1 METIFTDLAIGLP
14 FVKGQNLP
22 VRNCWHFSTDGTV
35 RDVLFRDEADYVL
48 AMNRIY
54 LVARKFN
61 IIILAFC
68 LMDNHVH
75 FVLYGDLEACRRFM
89 HEYVRNISMTV
100 ARRHGLSRDLRE
112 LPIHHQQI
120 TDDAYLKTAICYVI
134 KNPVAAGLSWQ
145 VHDYPWSSGPLYFRS
160 SRTWAAPAWDAKKTT
175 LESLSAQKKE
185 EVFHTREPL
194 PDTLEVVGD
203 LILPSNYIPTELVEQ
218 IFKSHKSYHFFL
230 SRSKEE
236 DIESRGGAISRLSLP
251 DGEMRQHKRE
261 IMRELYGKE
270 SSRELDTTQRLRLA
284 KEIRRRYNCSLKQIS
299 RLVGLSRENLEAFV
313 K

>member
-1 METIFTDLAIGLP
+1 METILFDLAIGLP

-54 LVARKFN
+54 LVARKFD

-75 FVLYGDLEACRRFM
+75 FILYGDLAACRRFM
-89 HEYVRNISMTV
+89 HEYVRIVSMVV
-100 ARRHGLSRDLRE
+100 ARRHGLSQDLRE
-112 LPIHHQQI
+112 LPIHHQDI

-145 VHDYPWSSGPLYFRS
+145 VYDYPWSSGPLYFRS
-160 SRTWAAPAWDAKKTT
+160 SLTWAAPGWESRKTT
-175 LESLSAQKKE
+175 LEGISAKKRE
-185 EVFHTREPL
+185 DIFHTREAL
-194 PDTLEVVGD
+194 PDTLEVIDD
-203 LILPSNYIPTELVEQ
+203 LILPQNYIPTELVEK
-218 IFKSHKSYHFFL
+218 IFRSHRSYHFFV

-236 DIESRGGAISRLSLP
+236 DVESRGGAISRLSLP
-251 DGEMRQHKRE
+251 DMEMRQHKHE
-261 IMRELYGKE
+261 ILLELFGKK
-270 SSRELDTTQRLRLA
+270 SSRELDTAQRLRLA
-284 KEIRRRYNCSLKQIS
+284 REIRRRYNCSVKQIS
-299 RLVGLSRENLEAFV
+299 RLVGLSRENLEAYL